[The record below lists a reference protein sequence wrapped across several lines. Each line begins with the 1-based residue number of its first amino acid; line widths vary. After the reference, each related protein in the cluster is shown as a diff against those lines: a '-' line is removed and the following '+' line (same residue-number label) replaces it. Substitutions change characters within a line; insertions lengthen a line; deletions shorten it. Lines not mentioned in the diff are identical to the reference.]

1 MKISQ
6 PIPKKT
12 SSKNGFIPPPIPL
25 ERPEPKILE
34 KGTYLA
40 MKLRSIP
47 DNDESLVYELQ
58 IPYFKTGTP
67 EEWFQFVWNLKR
79 VLVGQ
84 HLTQGPNQ
92 YAMTPK
98 LSVAVT

>member
-1 MKISQ
+1 MKIS
-6 PIPKKT
+6 PTIPKKNNGK
-12 SSKNGFIPPPIPL
+12 SGFIPPPIPL

-47 DNDESLVYELQ
+47 DNDESPVYELQ

-67 EEWFQFVWNLKR
+67 EE
-79 VLVGQ
+79 
-84 HLTQGPNQ
+84 
-92 YAMTPK
+92 
-98 LSVAVT
+98 